1 MAKQFYTILTAV
13 GKAKIANAAALG
25 NKIELT
31 EMALGDGGGSYYN
44 PTEDQTSLRNEVWR
58 GAIGNVDVDGEN
70 PNWIIIQAVVLSQHG
85 GFMIREAGVF
95 DDEGDLIAVGKYPE
109 TYKPA
114 AADGSIKDLVV
125 RMILEVSNTASVV
138 LKVDPTVVA
147 TQQQVDAVQ
156 ANLTSHM
163 NNKNNPHNV
172 TAKQV
177 GAVSKSGDTMT
188 GPLRVGGLVIR
199 DLNCIT
205 ATSPKWWKLVRIQ
218 AYDPN
223 SGSETI
229 SFSGQVIVQSNYGR
243 TADKQGIFT
252 FSFGIRGI
260 SIKPVLFTAGD
271 AAPKGNDTPRF
282 QIWRDTDGW
291 NYLYFQQPKYSKF
304 CQFIYSYSGNNEY
317 WTEEDPQQVSGLTLA
332 WDSAT
337 DSVQDIYV
345 GTKKVWHAGNLDPD
359 AIKAGGVPIG
369 AIIPW
374 TTTTIPDGWLECNGQ
389 AVSRT
394 GFSELFAKIGTTFGA
409 GNGST
414 TFNVPDL
421 RGEFIRGWDHGRGVD
436 SGRAFG
442 SGQADIF
449 KAHNH
454 VTDSRFN
461 KLSARASDI
470 NNKHTPG
477 STDADN
483 PTTEYRV
490 GGIDDSMWASATMK
504 TEGGPETRPRN
515 VALMFIIKAK
525 NVAGSDPAVQGAN
538 ADTLDGFHASAF
550 ALSGHIHADSST
562 IEPAFNAALNA
573 ALNVSGDA
581 PIYAC
586 RAWVNFDGYATPPTI
601 RASGNVSSVTRNA
614 DGDFTVNFTTP
625 MPHANYSATANYT
638 NTNTA
643 QGTQNNGQAIP
654 WNYQENLVRIFVS
667 GGAAEPRNGKIV
679 SVSIHC

>member
-1 MAKQFYTILTAV
+1 LAKQFYTILTAV

-147 TQQQVDAVQ
+147 TQQQVDEAE
-156 ANLTSHM
+156 AR
-163 NNKNNPHNV
+163 
-172 TAKQV
+172 AK
-177 GAVSKSGDTMT
+177 
-188 GPLRVGGLVIR
+188 
-199 DLNCIT
+199 
-205 ATSPKWWKLVRIQ
+205 
-218 AYDPN
+218 AY
-223 SGSETI
+223 
-229 SFSGQVIVQSNYGR
+229 
-243 TADKQGIFT
+243 
-252 FSFGIRGI
+252 
-260 SIKPVLFTAGD
+260 
-271 AAPKGNDTPRF
+271 
-282 QIWRDTDGW
+282 TDRKIG
-291 NYLYFQQPKYSKF
+291 
-304 CQFIYSYSGNNEY
+304 
-317 WTEEDPQQVSGLTLA
+317 VA
-332 WDSAT
+332 
-337 DSVQDIYV
+337 
-345 GTKKVWHAGNLDPD
+345 
-359 AIKAGGVPIG
+359 VPIG
-369 AIIPW
+369 SIIPW
-374 TTTTIPDGWLECNGQ
+374 TSTTIPDGWLECNGQ

-409 GNGST
+409 GDGST
-414 TFNVPDL
+414 TFNIPDL

-442 SGQADIF
+442 SWQAEEF

-461 KLSARASDI
+461 KFSARASDV
-470 NNKHTPG
+470 
-477 STDADN
+477 DN
-483 PTTEYRV
+483 QGTGTTFDTGYSEAEYRT
-490 GGIDDSMWASATMK
+490 GHMNDSLWASATIK

-550 ALSGHIHADSST
+550 ALSGHIHPEYALADHTTHAGEQLSFQQNGYCKLANGLIIQWGGGACAST
-562 IEPAFNAALNA
+562 VTFPIKFPRAVFSVTVNGGGMTNKSGDNAGLCPNDVALTGFTAFNM
-573 ALNVSGDA
+573 GDQGFA
-581 PIYAC
+581 SMYWTAI
-586 RAWVNFDGYATPPTI
+586 GY
-601 RASGNVSSVTRNA
+601 
-614 DGDFTVNFTTP
+614 
-625 MPHANYSATANYT
+625 
-638 NTNTA
+638 
-643 QGTQNNGQAIP
+643 
-654 WNYQENLVRIFVS
+654 
-667 GGAAEPRNGKIV
+667 
-679 SVSIHC
+679 

>member
-1 MAKQFYTILTAV
+1 VQYTSNYNLKKPEGTDIVNIDDLNHNADILDQ
-13 GKAKIANAAALG
+13 KLK
-25 NKIELT
+25 EL
-31 EMALGDGGGSYYN
+31 EIGS
-44 PTEDQTSLRNEVWR
+44 
-58 GAIGNVDVDGEN
+58 
-70 PNWIIIQAVVLSQHG
+70 
-85 GFMIREAGVF
+85 
-95 DDEGDLIAVGKYPE
+95 
-109 TYKPA
+109 
-114 AADGSIKDLVV
+114 
-125 RMILEVSNTASVV
+125 
-138 LKVDPTVVA
+138 
-147 TQQQVDAVQ
+147 
-156 ANLTSHM
+156 
-163 NNKNNPHNV
+163 
-172 TAKQV
+172 
-177 GAVSKSGDTMT
+177 VSKSGDTMT

-205 ATSPKWWKLVRIQ
+205 TTSPKWWKLVRIQ

-414 TFNVPDL
+414 TFNIPDL

-449 KAHNH
+449 KVHNH
-454 VTDSRFN
+454 VTDSRFD
-461 KLSARASDI
+461 KLSARASDVD
-470 NNKHTPG
+470 NQGTGKAFDAGTPEI
-477 STDADN
+477 
-483 PTTEYRV
+483 EYRI
-490 GGIDDSMWASATMK
+490 GFMTDSLWASATMK

-550 ALSGHIHADSST
+550 ALSGHIHPEYALAGYSLQQNGYCKLANGLIIQWGKCDQANCIT
-562 IEPAFNAALNA
+562 INFPIVFPNACLIAVASKGATTVISDQINA
-573 ALNVSGDA
+573 
-581 PIYAC
+581 PT
-586 RAWVNFDGYATPPTI
+586 VNKFTNTSMII
-601 RASGNVSSVTRNA
+601 RANDTGAVETYYV
-614 DGDFTVNFTTP
+614 VWL
-625 MPHANYSATANYT
+625 
-638 NTNTA
+638 
-643 QGTQNNGQAIP
+643 AIG
-654 WNYQENLVRIFVS
+654 Y
-667 GGAAEPRNGKIV
+667 
-679 SVSIHC
+679 